1 MGINRI
7 FKQIFLLLTG
17 ILLMACSAS
26 DETPSPIHRYT
37 LKVEATKGSEE
48 TMRTLTDDGSSLTA
62 SWLTT
67 ENIYVKKGGA
77 WCSGSLQ
84 PQSDGVTAKLSGD
97 ITGQIINIDDDL
109 TLQFPRQAIDYT
121 GQLGTLADIAANFDY
136 ATATATV
143 TSVSGSQI
151 SADAVTFTNQQ
162 AIVKFTLTD
171 GTDALPVTSLTI
183 STAGLKTTD
192 TTTGDITI
200 TPASATNEI
209 WAALSGVNGKITLT
223 AISGGKTYT
232 YTTAAT
238 KTFANGKYYAITV
251 KMKNAMLS
259 QPLTLEAIEDGNISF
274 FNKSNGTVYFKRND
288 GDWIELT
295 EATIYSVNAGTK
307 ISFYGTGISYSPGSE
322 DSYISCTSQCY
333 VYGNIMSLLGLEGFS
348 TNTIL
353 TADDTFRALFKGNTN
368 IRNHPNKDLLLP
380 ATTLKSNCY
389 SHMFEGCTGLERAP
403 VLPASTLKANCYES
417 MFSGC
422 SNLSYIKCL
431 ATNITATEC
440 LNNWVEGVKSSGTFV
455 KASGMTDWET
465 GSNGIPSG
473 WTIQK

>member
-7 FKQIFLLLTG
+7 FKQLFLLLTG

-26 DETPSPIHRYT
+26 DETPSPTLRYT
-37 LKVEATKGSEE
+37 LTVDASKGSEE

-67 ENIYVKKGGA
+67 ENVYVKKGGA

-136 ATATATV
+136 ATATAKV
-143 TSVSGSQI
+143 TSVVGNQI
-151 SADAVTFTNQQ
+151 SADAVTFANQQ

-209 WAALSGVNGKITLT
+209 WAALSGVNGKVTLT
-223 AISGGKTYT
+223 ATAEGKLYT
-232 YTTAAT
+232 YTTAAS

-259 QPLTLEAIEDGNISF
+259 QPLTLEAIEDGNITF
-274 FNKSNGTVYFKRND
+274 LNKSNGTVYFKRND
-288 GDWIELT
+288 GEWIELT

-322 DSYISCTSQCY
+322 DSYISCTGQCY

-380 ATTLKSNCY
+380 ATTLMSNCY

-455 KASGMTDWET
+455 KASGMTDWGT
-465 GSNGIPSG
+465 GNNGIPSG
-473 WTIQK
+473 WTIPE

>member
-7 FKQIFLLLTG
+7 FKQLFLLLTG
-17 ILLMACSAS
+17 FLLMACSAS

-67 ENIYVKKGGA
+67 ENVYVKKGGA

-136 ATATATV
+136 ATATAKV
-143 TSVSGSQI
+143 TSVVGNQI
-151 SADAVTFTNQQ
+151 SADAVTFANQQ

-209 WAALSGVNGKITLT
+209 WAALSGVNGKVTLT
-223 AISGGKTYT
+223 ATAEGKLYT
-232 YTTAAT
+232 YTTTAS

-259 QPLTLEAIEDGNISF
+259 QPLTLEAIEDGNIVF
-274 FNKSNGTVYFKRND
+274 LNKSNGTVYFKRND
-288 GDWIELT
+288 GEWIELT
-295 EATIYSVNAGTK
+295 EATINSVNAGTK

-322 DSYISCTSQCY
+322 DSYISCTGQCY

-353 TADDTFRALFKGNTN
+353 TA
-368 IRNHPNKDLLLP
+368 NKDLLLP
-380 ATTLKSNCY
+380 ATTLMSNCY

-455 KASGMTDWET
+455 KASGMTDWGT

-473 WTIQK
+473 WTIPE

>member
-7 FKQIFLLLTG
+7 FKQLFLLLTG

-67 ENIYVKKGGA
+67 ENVYVKKGGA

-97 ITGQIINIDDDL
+97 ITGQIINIGDDL

-121 GQLGTLADIAANFDY
+121 CQLGTLADIAANFDY

-151 SADAVTFTNQQ
+151 TADPVTFTNQQ

-209 WAALSGVNGKITLT
+209 WAALSGVNGKVTLT
-223 AISGGKTYT
+223 ATAEGKLYT
-232 YTTAAT
+232 YTTAAS

-259 QPLTLEAIEDGNISF
+259 QPLSLEAIEDGYIHF
-274 FNKSNGTVYFKRND
+274 LNKSNGTVYFKRND
-288 GDWIELT
+288 GGWIELT
-295 EATIYSVNAGTK
+295 NSTITVSQGDI
-307 ISFYGTGISYSPGSE
+307 ISFYGTATSYFPGSE
-322 DSYISCTSQCY
+322 ATSITCTNGCYI
-333 VYGNIMSLLGLEGFS
+333 YGNIMSLLGLEEFS
-348 TNTIL
+348 TNTEL
-353 TADDTFRALFKGNTN
+353 TANDTFRELFKDNTH
-368 IRNHPNKDLLLP
+368 IQNHPTKDLLLP
-380 ATTLKSNCY
+380 ATTLKQNCY
-389 SHMFEGCTGLERAP
+389 SSMFKGCTGLTRAP
-403 VLPASTLKANCYES
+403 VLPAQELRGGCYQY

-455 KASGMTDWET
+455 KASGMTDWGT

-473 WTIQK
+473 WTIQE